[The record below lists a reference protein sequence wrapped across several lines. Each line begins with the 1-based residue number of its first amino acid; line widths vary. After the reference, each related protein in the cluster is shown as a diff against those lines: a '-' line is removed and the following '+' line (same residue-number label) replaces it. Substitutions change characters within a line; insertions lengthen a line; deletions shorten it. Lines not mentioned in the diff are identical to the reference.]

1 MTHPILTHLNAVQA
15 ERERRRQSP
24 ELHARV
30 QAIKDYQQRRFAAT
44 YDDLLANPRYRPA
57 ARFFLDEL
65 YGPEDFSQ
73 RDAQFAR
80 VVPALVRI
88 FPNDIVATVA
98 TLTTLHSL
106 SESLDSEMGEHIAS
120 IDMNAKRYT
129 DAWQATA
136 RNADRKSQIDLM
148 LSVGS
153 SLDKLTRKPL
163 VRASLLMMRGP
174 ARAAGLGQLQTLL
187 ETGFEAFRSMKGAQ
201 EFLDIVRQR
210 ETDLCAALFNHHIA
224 QADAAD
230 LALP

>member
-106 SESLDSEMGEHIAS
+106 SESLDSEMGDHIAS

-136 RNADRKSQIDLM
+136 RNADRQSQIDLM

-210 ETDLCAALFNHHIA
+210 ETDLCAALFNHPNA

>member
-1 MTHPILTHLNAVQA
+1 VTHPILTHLNAVQA

-136 RNADRKSQIDLM
+136 RNADRQSQIDLM

-210 ETDLCAALFNHHIA
+210 ETDLCAALFNHPNA
-224 QADAAD
+224 QADAAA

>member
-106 SESLDSEMGEHIAS
+106 SESLDSEMGDHIAS
-120 IDMNAKRYT
+120 TDMNAKRYT

-136 RNADRKSQIDLM
+136 RNADRQSQIDLM

-210 ETDLCAALFNHHIA
+210 ETDLCAALFNHPNA

>member
-24 ELHARV
+24 ELHAKV

-88 FPNDIVATVA
+88 FPDDIVATVA

-106 SESLDSEMGEHIAS
+106 SESLDSEMGSRLAS
-120 IDMNAKRYT
+120 ANVNATSYT
-129 DAWQATA
+129 AAWQDTA
-136 RNADRKSQIDLM
+136 RPADRQSQIDLM

-174 ARAAGLGQLQTLL
+174 ARAAGLGDLQTLL

-201 EFLDIVRQR
+201 EFLGLVRQR
-210 ETDLCAALFNHHIA
+210 ESDLCAALFKQPGA
-224 QADAAD
+224 GADASIA
-230 LALP
+230 ALP

>member
-106 SESLDSEMGEHIAS
+106 SESLDSEMGEYIAS
-120 IDMNAKRYT
+120 TDMNAMRYT

-136 RNADRKSQIDLM
+136 RNADRQSQIDLM

-210 ETDLCAALFNHHIA
+210 ETDLCAALFNHPNA
-224 QADAAD
+224 QADAAA

>member
-106 SESLDSEMGEHIAS
+106 SESLDSEMGERIAS
-120 IDMNAKRYT
+120 TDMNAMRYT

-136 RNADRKSQIDLM
+136 RNADRQSQIDLM

-210 ETDLCAALFNHHIA
+210 ETDLCAALFNHPNA
-224 QADAAD
+224 QADAAA

>member
-136 RNADRKSQIDLM
+136 RNADRQSQIDLM

-210 ETDLCAALFNHHIA
+210 ETDLCAALFNHPIA

>member
-136 RNADRKSQIDLM
+136 RNADRQSQIDLM

-210 ETDLCAALFNHHIA
+210 ETDLCAALFNHPNA

>member
-1 MTHPILTHLNAVQA
+1 VTHPILTHLNAVQA
-15 ERERRRQSP
+15 ERERRRLSP

-88 FPNDIVATVA
+88 FPDDIVATVA

-106 SESLDSEMGEHIAS
+106 SESLDSEMGSRLAS
-120 IDMNAKRYT
+120 TEVTAASYT
-129 DAWQATA
+129 AAWQATA
-136 RNADRKSQIDLM
+136 RPADRQSQIDLM

-153 SLDKLTRKPL
+153 SLDRLTRKPL

-174 ARAAGLGQLQTLL
+174 ARAAGLGELQTLL

-201 EFLDIVRQR
+201 EFLSIVRQR
-210 ETDLCAALFNHHIA
+210 ESDLCAALFNHSDGIA
-224 QADAAD
+224 K
-230 LALP
+230 ALGLP